1 MRILMISDVYY
12 PRVNGVSSSIET
24 FCDLFRRYGHSVTL
38 IAPHYGLDDRPETD
52 VIRIPAKPV
61 PFDPEDRLMSWRHIN
76 RRGDTLLRAGF
87 DLIHIQTP
95 FAAHYFGVRLAKKL
109 SIPCIESVHTHFEE
123 YFYHYIPLVPKRTL
137 RMLARMVARRQCAA
151 VDALVV
157 PSRAMA
163 KVLSGYDVKQVP
175 RIIATGIHLA
185 DFRSGDGARFR
196 KRHGI
201 PVSRPTLIHVG
212 RVALEKN
219 IGFLI
224 EVLAEAK
231 KHLPEIQ
238 MIIAGEGP
246 AKPTLEKLARRLGV
260 REDLHFVGYQSRHGD
275 LQDCYAAGDVFVF
288 ASNTETQGLVL
299 LEAMALGVPV
309 VSTAVLGTEDI
320 VGPGRGALVAEE
332 NVLDFT
338 EKVRQ
343 LLSDC
348 ELRTRLS
355 QESREYTKEWGDDK
369 LGAEMLSF
377 YAQVTASRP
386 FSAFADIDFRP
397 ADDT

>member
-1 MRILMISDVYY
+1 MISDVYY

-24 FCDLFRRYGHSVTL
+24 FRGLFRRHGHSVTL
-38 IAPHYGLDDRPETD
+38 IAPHYGLDDKPETD

-61 PFDPEDRLMSWRHIN
+61 PFDPEDRLMSWRYMN
-76 RRGDTLLRAGF
+76 RRGDTLPRTGF

-95 FAAHYFGVRLAKKL
+95 FAAHYFGVRLAHRL
-109 SIPCIESVHTHFEE
+109 GIPCIESIHTHFEE
-123 YFYHYIPLVPKRTL
+123 YFYRYIPLVPKRAL
-137 RMLARMVARRQCAA
+137 RMLARMMARRQCAA

-163 KVLSGYDVKQVP
+163 KVLGGYDIKQIP

-185 DFRSGDGARFR
+185 DFQNGNGMRFR
-196 KRHGI
+196 IKHGI
-201 PVSRPTLIHVG
+201 PASRPTLIHVG
-212 RVALEKN
+212 RLALEKN

-231 KHLPEIQ
+231 KQIPQVQ

-260 REDLHFVGYQSRHGD
+260 REELHFVGYQSRHGD

-332 NVLDFT
+332 NVADFT
-338 EKVRQ
+338 AKARQ
-343 LLSDC
+343 LLRDC
-348 ELRTRLS
+348 DLRTRVS
-355 QESREYTKEWGDDK
+355 QEAREYAKEWGDDK

-377 YAQVTASRP
+377 YAQVIESRP
-386 FSAFADIDFRP
+386 LSAFAAIDLRP
-397 ADDT
+397 ADDA